1 MKVTT
6 AQHPMG
12 DDRVSV
18 LTGYGDAASAVVV
31 MDGASSF
38 VPVPVPAGVYVDVL
52 SHFVGAYLDPAADL
66 RSVLRQA
73 IAATAKDLD
82 LIPGRSPSSTVTIIR
97 QAGSDVECLTLGD
110 NLVVFP
116 DRQVIDNRMEQ
127 FGQQHRSRYQQR
139 LRDGHGYDEAHA
151 QALAQLQAEQ
161 IKHRNKAGGYWIA
174 EATAEAAD
182 HAVVIRESVE
192 AAPWAVIATD
202 GAYELMTH
210 LGTNEWPKLTAASHD
225 DLGRLLRHCQEW
237 EASADPSGREFPR
250 AKKHDDK
257 SLAVVA
263 LDTTVAT

>member
-12 DDRVSV
+12 DDRISV
-18 LTGYGDAASAVVV
+18 LTGDGDKAAAVVV

-52 SHFVGAYLDPAADL
+52 SYFVGVYLDPAADL

-116 DRQVIDNRMEQ
+116 DRQVIDDRMEQ

-139 LRDGHGYDEAHA
+139 LREGHGYDEAHA
-151 QALAQLQAEQ
+151 QFLAQLQAEQ
-161 IKHRNKAGGYWIA
+161 IEHRNQPGGYWIA
-174 EATAEAAD
+174 EATPEAAD
-182 HAVVIRESVE
+182 HAIVITKPAE
-192 AAPWAVIATD
+192 AASWAVIATD
-202 GAYELMTH
+202 GAYEPMSH
-210 LGTNEWPKLTAASHD
+210 LGSNDWGTLAGANRV
-225 DLGRLLRHCQEW
+225 DLERLKHCQDW
-237 EASADPSGREFPR
+237 EDHQDPNGQLLPR
-250 AKKHDDK
+250 AKVHDDK
-257 SLAVVA
+257 SVA
-263 LDTTVAT
+263 ALTFGA